1 MTLILSE
8 LAQAIGAELHTD
20 DGAVDIESVV
30 SLKQATSKDISF
42 LSNAYYK
49 SLLAETQAA
58 AIILSEE
65 FLADCPVSALVVKDP
80 YVAYARVVELINP
93 RSKSSA
99 GVHASTIM
107 GESVD
112 IAADVSIAANCVI
125 GSNVRIGAGVE
136 IGPSCVIS
144 DHVSI
149 DDNSRLVANVTICS
163 NVRIGVRAIIHP
175 GVVIGAD
182 GFGLA
187 WDKDHWLK
195 VPQIGGVSI
204 GDDVEIGA
212 NTTIDRGALDDTI
225 LGDDVKLDNQI
236 QVAHNVVIG
245 DHSAIAGCVGIA
257 GSAHIGK
264 HCRIGGG
271 AGILGHLEIVDHV
284 TVTAMSLVSRS
295 ITQAGEYSSSMPV
308 QSKELWQRN
317 NARLRRL
324 DKMIRK
330 GRLNN

>member
-1 MTLILSE
+1 MILSE
-8 LAQAIGAELHTD
+8 LARAIGAELHADNGT
-20 DGAVDIESVV
+20 VDIVSVA
-30 SLKQATSKDISF
+30 SLKQATTGDVSF
-42 LSNAYYK
+42 LSNGYYK
-49 SLLAETQAA
+49 SLLTETQAT
-58 AIILSEE
+58 AIILSEQ

-80 YVAYARVVELINP
+80 YVAYAQAVELINP
-93 RSKSSA
+93 RAKSPA
-99 GVHASTIM
+99 GIHATMVM

-112 IAADVSIAANCVI
+112 IAADVSIAANCVM

-136 IGPSCVIS
+136 IGPSCVIG

-149 DDNSRLVANVTICS
+149 NDNTRLVANVTICS
-163 NVRIGVRAIIHP
+163 NVRIGARAIIHP

-187 WDKDHWLK
+187 WDQDHWLK

-225 LGDDVKLDNQI
+225 LGNDVKLDNQI
-236 QVAHNVVIG
+236 QIAHNVVIG

-257 GSAHIGK
+257 GSAQIGK
-264 HCRIGGG
+264 YCRIGGS

-308 QSKELWQRN
+308 QPKGLWQRN

-324 DKMIRK
+324 DKMIRR
-330 GRLNN
+330 GRLGN